1 MQYASTQAN
10 TSRAH
15 VKPTVHYGRTNV
27 LLLKTFDLLNFH
39 CLTYSAVSDR
49 HPDPQIGPQ
58 VYLGSDKN
66 MKKIF
71 GGMWW
76 KGVWGVMAVW
86 VEQRI
91 EDHQEFHHPTTFS
104 NVIMEQTSPSPNTMM
119 LMHRLKAGDEV
130 YLGRRTHRGAPPWNW
145 WDIKWGAG
153 LWYLGCQG
161 GAPLI
166 LGILGWH
173 GRDIGAG
180 AAGCLWYP
188 AGTNRGRKQGAKAH
202 FSLSRFGDYP
212 ISLTLTSL
220 TGPGEFNTIPFR
232 RIEKNK
238 TTSSIDWVVTFL
250 QRLQHPVKASM
261 VVILSDKWFSD
272 FFFRLKAPPI
282 YITLC
287 YCKHHAIRMMHCV
300 TSFCNKLL
308 VCVTNG
314 M

>member
-1 MQYASTQAN
+1 MGYQVRRRVVI
-10 TSRAH
+10 SRM
-15 VKPTVHYGRTNV
+15 
-27 LLLKTFDLLNFH
+27 
-39 CLTYSAVSDR
+39 S
-49 HPDPQIGPQ
+49 
-58 VYLGSDKN
+58 
-66 MKKIF
+66 
-71 GGMWW
+71 
-76 KGVWGVMAVW
+76 
-86 VEQRI
+86 
-91 EDHQEFHHPTTFS
+91 
-104 NVIMEQTSPSPNTMM
+104 
-119 LMHRLKAGDEV
+119 
-130 YLGRRTHRGAPPWNW
+130 
-145 WDIKWGAG
+145 
-153 LWYLGCQG
+153 G

-232 RIEKNK
+232 RIEKKNK

-272 FFFRLKAPPI
+272 FFFVWRLPLYHTVLLQTPCYQNDA
-282 YITLC
+282 LC
-287 YCKHHAIRMMHCV
+287 Y
-300 TSFCNKLL
+300 
-308 VCVTNG
+308 
-314 M
+314 